1 MCTCTVIVYII
12 NIKYTSTVRY
22 RGTTCI
28 PTCHVLLLL
37 FYEFCEEQKNEDAG
51 VGTTTVVHTQCAH
64 THTWHGK
71 SSINHFF
78 KKNVTRYRVHSGV
91 HTDTVLHVVDTG
103 VPVPDKN

>member
-1 MCTCTVIVYII
+1 MY
-12 NIKYTSTVRY
+12 
-22 RGTTCI
+22 GTGV

-71 SSINHFF
+71 SSINHF
-78 KKNVTRYRVHSGV
+78 
-91 HTDTVLHVVDTG
+91 
-103 VPVPDKN
+103 